1 MKVKV
6 FREMLR
12 VTVSGHQ
19 TIVSAEGEMSAF
31 VSTVNVKFVHQTSV
45 SSSAIDGNL
54 YITTIFSVW
63 YEEPQIQ

>member
-1 MKVKV
+1 
-6 FREMLR
+6 MLR